1 MNLLTIVFVI
11 LVIWS
16 MYRGLKSGFAKEVN
30 GLVSLF
36 MALVD
41 LSVTLLLIGSI
52 LQKNTKLAV
61 ISVIMLTIVS
71 FLYRLL
77 KTVMHSIETVAELP
91 VISLLNTIAGALAGG
106 MKILV
111 VFWIIYIIVNNC
123 PTGAFGEWVMERTEQ
138 STVLINI
145 YHKNFIADW
154 IMGLGL

>member
-36 MALVD
+36 MALVV

-61 ISVIMLTIVS
+61 ISVIMLAIVS

-77 KTVMHSIETVAELP
+77 KTVIH
-91 VISLLNTIAGALAGG
+91 
-106 MKILV
+106 
-111 VFWIIYIIVNNC
+111 
-123 PTGAFGEWVMERTEQ
+123 
-138 STVLINI
+138 
-145 YHKNFIADW
+145 
-154 IMGLGL
+154 